1 MMIEDIIE
9 NFDELSKKYDYY
21 LEHGVNLK
29 NLGIPFYM
37 TRPKIVWVSSD
48 VDEFDQTCVGIQC
61 DKSMG
66 NEGVF
71 EWLGDGYTEVMLE
84 IDEPFYSDII
94 AVNKGEKIYE
104 W

>member
-9 NFDELSKKYDYY
+9 NFAELSKKSDYY
-21 LEHGVNLK
+21 LAHGVNLK

-94 AVNKGEKIYE
+94 AVNKGEMICQN
-104 W
+104 